1 MDGRRR
7 SSADVSLA
15 GKVPTLAGD
24 NGWIVAEQ
32 LARRRRWFV
41 ALFLVLEQRR
51 LLDATARAACECV
64 LAMPRERQD
73 QLVWHPAFTILQR
86 EAMAAQFEGR
96 PLPDLGA
103 RVWLMALPAAL
114 AADPTLSTRFALPAG
129 GFAKLPLAGV
139 GVCAQRGR
147 PLAVEV
153 GGGTTRFA
161 SGGQAI
167 AELPAD
173 WLADRAAG
181 VDRPMPRTPAVWVD
195 PLLPPSTCLL
205 DATTPEYAAVL
216 ADTAVLDA
224 HVRDDTSEEIV
235 PIAEAQVA
243 AAADD
248 FAEAL
253 RTIQVASPTG
263 LDDVS
268 AFTRAVV
275 PFRGT
280 GFDSFTRNDCPGAL
294 FIHWSPGDVW
304 WNAEH
309 LVHENGHARLTAIQE
324 VCPLWLNPP
333 DAIYP
338 SPWRRDPR
346 PIEGLCQAVYVFYL
360 TAAWLER
367 SIACFPEAEPRLL
380 PYLRAQ
386 LVKLAQGESVIRE
399 HAQLSDAG
407 RAFFGE
413 LDAAIARLR
422 GVWSAA

>member
-1 MDGRRR
+1 M
-7 SSADVSLA
+7 SLA
-15 GKVPTLAGD
+15 GTVPSLTGD

-41 ALFLVLEQRR
+41 ALFLVLEQSS
-51 LLDATARAACECV
+51 LFDATARAACECV
-64 LAMPRERQD
+64 LAMPRARQD

-86 EAMAAQFEGR
+86 QAMAAHVENR
-96 PLPDLGA
+96 ALPDLGA

-114 AADPTLSTRFALPAG
+114 AAEPALSTRFALPG
-129 GFAKLPLAGV
+129 GGLAKLPLAGV
-139 GVCAQRGR
+139 GVRAERGR

-153 GGGTTRFA
+153 GGGVVSFA
-161 SGGQAI
+161 SGGRVI

-181 VDRPMPRTPAVWVD
+181 VDRRMPGAAAAWVD

-205 DATTPEYAAVL
+205 DATTPEYAALL

-224 HVRDDTSEEIV
+224 HVRDDISEEIE

-253 RTIQVASPTG
+253 RMIQAASPTD
-263 LDDVS
+263 LDDLG

-294 FIHWSPGDVW
+294 FIHWRPGDVW

-333 DAIYP
+333 DAVYP

-360 TAAWLER
+360 TAAWLAR
-367 SIACFPEAEPRLL
+367 SIARFPDAEPRLL
-380 PYLRAQ
+380 PYLRKQ
-386 LVKLAQGESVIRE
+386 LAKLAQGEGVIRE
-399 HAQLSDAG
+399 HAQLSDTG

-413 LDAAIARLR
+413 LEAAIARLR